1 MIVLSFCWLVDFSF
15 PVDGF
20 ISILDYLGT
29 IAFAVTGASKAISHK
44 ADIFGILVLA
54 TVVGVAGGITRD
66 VIFGRFPVAFSDPIY
81 IGITV
86 TTGILMFF
94 LYSYFKKRMNIW
106 LVFDAVGLG
115 VFSIIGAS
123 VAYQIVG
130 LNFLP
135 MLFAGM
141 ITAIGGGILRD
152 VFVREIPIVFV
163 KEVYAVASLI
173 GIVVFYIMLFYGMDM
188 QIASIIGIITATG
201 IRLLAMK
208 FNWNLPKVRET

>member
-1 MIVLSFCWLVDFSF
+1 LVDFSF
-15 PVDGF
+15 PIDGF

-29 IAFAVTGASKAISHK
+29 IAFAVTGASKAIEHK
-44 ADIFGILVLA
+44 ADIFGIIVLA

-66 VIFGRFPVAFSDPIY
+66 VIFGRFPTAFSDPIY

-86 TTGILMFF
+86 ITGIVMFF
-94 LYSYFKKRMNIW
+94 LYSYFKKRMNVW
-106 LVFDAVGLG
+106 LVFDAIGLG

-123 VAYQIVG
+123 IAYQIVG
-130 LNFLP
+130 LDFLP
-135 MLFAGM
+135 MLFAGV

-152 VFVREIPIVFV
+152 VIVRDIPIVFV

-173 GIVVFYIMLFYGMDM
+173 GIVVFYAVLSYDVDM
-188 QIASIIGIITATG
+188 QVASIIGIVVATG

-208 FNWNLPKVRET
+208 YNWNLPRVKGSTD

>member
-1 MIVLSFCWLVDFSF
+1 MVDFSF
-15 PVDGF
+15 PIDGF

-29 IAFAVTGASKAISHK
+29 IAFAVTGASKAIAHK
-44 ADIFGILVLA
+44 ADIFGIIVLA
-54 TVVGVAGGITRD
+54 TVVGVGGGVTRD
-66 VIFGRFPVAFSDPIY
+66 VIFGRFPTAFSDPIY
-81 IGITV
+81 VGLTV
-86 TTGILMFF
+86 ASGVLMFF
-94 LYSYFKKRMNIW
+94 FFRRLKNKMNVW

-115 VFSIIGAS
+115 VFSILGAS
-123 VAYQIVG
+123 IAYHIVG

-163 KEVYAVASLI
+163 KEVYAVASII
-173 GIVVFYIMLFYGMDM
+173 GIVIFYILLSSNMDV
-188 QIASIIGIITATG
+188 QIVSVIGIAFTTG

-208 FNWNLPKVRET
+208 YNWNLPKVREP

>member
-1 MIVLSFCWLVDFSF
+1 LVEFSF
-15 PVDGF
+15 PIDGF

-29 IAFAVTGASKAISHK
+29 VAFAVTGASKAISHQ

-66 VIFGRFPVAFSDPIY
+66 VIFGRFPTAFSDPIY
-81 IGITV
+81 ISITV
-86 TTGILMFF
+86 TVGVVMFF
-94 LYSYFKKRMNIW
+94 LYTKFKSKMNIW

-115 VFSIIGAS
+115 VFSILGAS
-123 VAYQIVG
+123 IAYQVVG
-130 LNFLP
+130 MEFLP

-163 KEVYAVASLI
+163 KEVYAVASIIGIIVFYVILNVGVDIQVASVI
-173 GIVVFYIMLFYGMDM
+173 GIVV
-188 QIASIIGIITATG
+188 STG
-201 IRLLAMK
+201 TRLLAMK
-208 FNWNLPKVRET
+208 YNWNLPKVKNT

>member
-1 MIVLSFCWLVDFSF
+1 LVDFSF
-15 PVDGF
+15 PIDGF

-29 IAFAVTGASKAISHK
+29 AAFAITGASKAIAHK
-44 ADIFGILVLA
+44 ADIFGIIVLA

-66 VIFGRFPVAFSDPIY
+66 VIFGRFPTAFSDPIY
-81 IGITV
+81 IVITV
-86 TTGILMFF
+86 IIGIVMFF

-106 LVFDAVGLG
+106 LVFDAIGLG

-123 VAYQIVG
+123 IAYQIVG
-130 LNFLP
+130 LDFLP
-135 MLFAGM
+135 MLFGGI

-163 KEVYAVASLI
+163 KEVYAVASII
-173 GIVVFYIMLFYGMDM
+173 GIVIFYIILSYGGDM
-188 QIASIIGIITATG
+188 QVASIIGIIVATG

-208 FNWNLPKVRET
+208 YNWNLPKVRET